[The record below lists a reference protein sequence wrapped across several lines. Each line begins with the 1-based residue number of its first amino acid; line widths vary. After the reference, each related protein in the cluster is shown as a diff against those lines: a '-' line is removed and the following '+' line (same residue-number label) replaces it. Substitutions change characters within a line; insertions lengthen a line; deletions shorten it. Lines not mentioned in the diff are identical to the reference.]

1 MAIDHALGVQTLTR
15 RQTLGTLAT
24 MGLAAW
30 GAGLPSAALAKPGA
44 RATETLVLTAWQD
57 QGQAYAGVWTPQG
70 ARWATALPDR
80 AHQLLPLTVLRGG
93 QAPVALVV
101 ARRPGE
107 YLARLDTRNGRLLH
121 LHPMEPDRYLG
132 GHAVQS
138 PDGKFIFTTE
148 SDGDTGQG
156 LIAQR
161 HAGSLET
168 IREFPSGGIGP
179 HALMWEPGGHLIVAN
194 GGILTLPE
202 TGRRKRN
209 LPQMASNLT
218 RLDSTSGR
226 IGAQFALND
235 PYLSLRH
242 LALAPDGTLAV
253 ALQAEH
259 SDPALR
265 QAAPALALL
274 GSDGLHTVPWP
285 LEGAAPDGWQGYAG
299 DVCWAGG
306 TFWVSATHAG
316 QVMGWSTTGEWR
328 GMLPLAGAGALMPAG
343 NSAEGFIAGGS
354 REALAAPTG
363 TSTTGSA
370 SHHKR
375 YTLARGWDNHGTLLF
390 I

>member
-1 MAIDHALGVQTLTR
+1 MATDPAATRPAPTR
-15 RQTLGTLAT
+15 RQALGTL
-24 MGLAAW
+24 GVAAW
-30 GAGLPSAALAKPGA
+30 SACLPTAA
-44 RATETLVLTAWQD
+44 ATAQQVRSDTLQVLTAWQT
-57 QGQAYAGVWTPQG
+57 GGRAYAGVWTPQSI
-70 ARWATALPDR
+70 RWAIALPNR
-80 AHQLLPLTVLRGG
+80 AHQLLPLSARYTGAVRE
-93 QAPVALVV
+93 ALVV

-107 YLARLDTRNGRLLH
+107 YLARVDTRNGRLLH
-121 LHPMEPDRYLG
+121 LHTVEVDRYLG
-132 GHAVQS
+132 GHAVKS
-138 PDGKFIFTTE
+138 PDGRFIFTTE

-179 HALMWEPGGHLIVAN
+179 HALMWEPGGQLIVAN

-218 RLDSTSGR
+218 RLDSTSGS
-226 IGAQFALND
+226 IVAQFALDD

-274 GSDGLHTVPWP
+274 HSDGLHALAWP
-285 LEGAAPDGWQGYAG
+285 ADGAALQGWQGYAG
-299 DVCWAGG
+299 DVCWAGD

-316 QVMGWSTTGEWR
+316 QVMGWSTAGEWR
-328 GMLPLAGAGALMPAG
+328 GMLPLAGAGALMPVG
-343 NSAEGFIAGGS
+343 NGADGFMAGGS
-354 REALAAPTG
+354 REALSAPTS
-363 TSTTGSA
+363 TSATGSGSA
-370 SHHKR
+370 HR
-375 YTLARGWDNHGTLLF
+375 LYRLARGWDNHGTLLS